1 MRGRAVTRLAASGS
15 LLLCG
20 VALAAAGCGGGAA
33 AQDANE
39 PEAEFDVDVVDA
51 SFPEDQKLAKDS
63 VLEIEV
69 ENVDSRTIPNINVT
83 VDGFD
88 YKLRD
93 PDEPDEID
101 PNVADPRR
109 PIFVVEKSPVEY
121 LRDRF
126 PANASLVDREVN
138 PPAGGRKPWGEGD
151 TAYVNTFSLGEL
163 PAGEKALF
171 RWAVSA
177 VKPGPFELRYEVT
190 AGFDGKA
197 TAVGPDGEVPTGR
210 FRGVVSSDSPR
221 ARVAEDDG
229 ETVITEDGRKIED
242 QRDVLTDP

>member
-1 MRGRAVTRLAASGS
+1 MAS
-15 LLLCG
+15 
-20 VALAAAGCGGGAA
+20 GCGGGAA

-39 PEAEFDVDVVDA
+39 PEAEYDVEVTEA

-69 ENVDSRTIPNINVT
+69 ENTDSRTIPNINVS

-93 PDEPDEID
+93 PDAPDEID
-101 PNVADPRR
+101 PAVADPRR
-109 PIFVVEKSPVEY
+109 PIFVVEQSPVEY

-126 PANASLVDREVN
+126 PTNQSLVDREVD
-138 PPAGGRKPWGEGD
+138 PPAGGGKPWGEGD

-163 PAGEKALF
+163 PAGETALF

-177 VKPGPFELRYEVT
+177 VKPGPFELRYEVST
-190 AGFDGKA
+190 GFDGKSV
-197 TAVGPDGEVPTGR
+197 AVGPDGEPPSGS
-210 FRGVVSSDSPR
+210 FSGVVSSEAPR
-221 ARVAEDDG
+221 ARVNEGDG